1 MRKFLSVV
9 LAVSLLLSTVPVL
22 GGSRASSAS
31 PDTLRLLCVGNSF
44 SVDAVEQNLHEIA
57 LADGHILII
66 GNLYIGGCFLE
77 RHWKNAERDSCA
89 YSYRK
94 VGADGVRVVRRDVPI
109 SLALADESWD
119 IVVFQQSSA
128 LAGSLES
135 YEPWLTNLLKYTRA
149 RTPRRCKF
157 LLNQTWAFAANATN
171 RYFVNYDYSQERM
184 YESLCRGYAVAAKR
198 HRLGVIPSGTA
209 VQNSRRTFNH
219 ENVTRDGYHLHWWF
233 GRYLV
238 ACTFYEYLYGQSVVG
253 NGYRPPHLGE
263 RRVDIAQKCAH
274 AACEHPFVITR
285 VDFETPFDEG
295 WKPSYTNTDPAKVPA
310 YTLPDALTMQDGR
323 KVTTP
328 AQWYAERRPELLGL
342 FETQMF
348 GKGPGRIE
356 GTACEL
362 LEEGPALDGKA
373 IRRQVRITFAKGK
386 YVTVLM
392 YLPAGREGPV
402 PAFMGINFGGNAS
415 VAPDPAILYP
425 EESHARA
432 YGIYQEPPRGSRASR
447 WPLEDIIGRG
457 YGFVTFHT
465 SDIDPDFDDGFRNG
479 VTPLIYKEGQNF
491 PEPDQWGTLSAWAW
505 GMSRVLDY
513 LETDPD
519 VDASRVAAIG
529 HSRLGKT
536 ALLAAA
542 RDERFAMAI
551 SNDSGCGGAALSR
564 RGYGENLRFITGH
577 FPHWFCGNFFQYVDN
592 EDALPFDQHE
602 FLALIA
608 PRPLYVASA
617 EDDSWTD
624 PVGERLAFQ
633 EAQKVYDFLG
643 LDRSLTQYHIREGG
657 HGLTREDWLHYLD
670 FADRHL
676 KMSSAIQSE

>member
-1 MRKFLSVV
+1 MKKFLS
-9 LAVSLLLSTVPVL
+9 LLFTILLSSLLLQGAP
-22 GGSRASSAS
+22 AQ
-31 PDTLRLLCVGNSF
+31 PDTLRLLTIGNSY
-44 SVDAVEQNLHEIA
+44 SVDAVPQNLHEIA
-57 LADGHILII
+57 AADGHVLII
-66 GNLYIGGCFLE
+66 GLMSIGGCSLE
-77 RHWKNAERDSCA
+77 KHWMLAERDSAA
-89 YSYRK
+89 YTYQK
-94 VGADGVRVVRRDVPI
+94 IVADGSMVRRPNARLSESLSDEPWDVM
-109 SLALADESWD
+109 
-119 IVVFQQSSA
+119 VFQQQSA
-128 LAGSLES
+128 LAGHPES
-135 YEPWLTNLLKYTRA
+135 YEPYLTKLLLYTKARA
-149 RTPRRCKF
+149 PRHCKRMF
-157 LLNQTWAFAANATN
+157 YQTWAYAGSSTKEGFEG
-171 RYFVNYDYSQERM
+171 FGYDQGRM
-184 YESLCRGYAVAAKR
+184 YESIVSSCADAAKR
-198 HRLGVIPSGTA
+198 HDLGIIPGGTA
-209 VQNSRRTFNH
+209 VQNSRYTFNH
-219 ENVTRDGYHLHWWF
+219 ENVTRDGYHMHWWF

-238 ACTFYEYLYGQSVVG
+238 ACTFYEALYKQSVVG
-253 NGYRPPHLGE
+253 NTYRPPHLGE

-274 AACEHPFVITR
+274 AACEHPETITR
-285 VDFETPFDEG
+285 VDFETPFDGG
-295 WKPSYTNTDPAKVPA
+295 WKPNYVNTDPAKIPA
-310 YTLPDALTMQDGR
+310 YTLPDALTLQDGR

-328 AQWYAERRPELLGL
+328 GQWYAERRPELLEL

-348 GKGPGRIE
+348 GKAPGRIDGMRWE
-356 GTACEL
+356 IA
-362 LEEGPALDGKA
+362 EEGPALDGKA
-373 IRRQVRITFAKGK
+373 VRRQVRIFFAKSK

-392 YLPAGREGPV
+392 YLPAGAKGPV
-402 PAFMGINFGGNAS
+402 PAFMGMNFDGNVA

-425 EESHARA
+425 EPNYARA
-432 YGIYQEPPRGSRASR
+432 YGIYKKPERGSRASR

-465 SDIDPDFDDGFRNG
+465 SDIDPDYDDGFRNG

-529 HSRLGKT
+529 HSHLGKT

-564 RGYGENLRFITGH
+564 RRYGENLRFITGH

-624 PVGERLAFQ
+624 PVGERIAFQ

-643 LDRSLTQYHIREGG
+643 LDRSLTQYHIREGA

-670 FADRHL
+670 FADKHL
-676 KMSSAIQSE
+676 KKEQ